1 MKNVLLILILLSVQ
15 CYGQLNIS
23 ATATP
28 FTIDFDGTVAG
39 VNNGSFA
46 GSGFAIV
53 PVAGEL
59 DADAWET
66 AGLSDGAKAFGIA
79 NTGGDHA
86 RGTSTGGAGTGGI
99 YGFDVGGG
107 DMAMGWQPGGSDAT
121 PGSITLLINNSTG
134 ATITSLDVSYV
145 IEEFNDQARASSLDF
160 SHDGAG
166 TSGTGPLTTTEGSV
180 TFTSTLAA
188 GGGSWTSHNR
198 SVTLSGL
205 SIANG
210 TNYYLRWHT
219 DDAGGSGSR
228 DEIAINDIVITANS
242 APPSNTITTT
252 GVTGN
257 PWTVDCTTPDA
268 GTVTFTSTGTYNAA
282 NIYTA
287 QLSDPTGGFGS
298 PISIGTLASTANSG
312 TINITIPAGTI
323 AGTQYRIRVVSDD
336 PVVTGSD
343 NGVDLTINNSTATG
357 TIIINEMSNGPSG
370 AQEYF
375 EMLVIGAVCSEVSIQ
390 NIIFDDNNGDWGGS
404 GVANGHYRFTTDAQ
418 WGCVPTGTIIVVYND
433 GDPNPSVPA
442 DDETDANADNVF
454 ILPVSSNLI
463 ETCTTDPN
471 PGSAPY
477 NVGGCTYSSGGTWTS
492 LGMSNSG
499 DVAQTRDA
507 AGNFVHGIGYGG
519 AVAPAGGVDFG
530 ALGGGGDAFIFDN
543 AVDDDFTDPNNFS
556 FGVVGTFESPG
567 SPNSANNDT
576 YIQSFDCVVLPVEML
591 YFDLRQNESNVDLY
605 WATASESNNDYFAV
619 ERSVDGIN
627 YEKIGSVAG
636 MGTTSSA
643 NSYTYRDESP
653 KTGLNYYRIRQV
665 DFNGQSEYSGLRI
678 ANFKENNFSLL
689 NQYQSSDNTLT
700 VIVKGM
706 QKELDVHLYSITG
719 ALMHSGISYSNSFD
733 IPTSNLSSG
742 IYIMQLESGGQIIR
756 KKLYILK

>member
-1 MKNVLLILILLSVQ
+1 MKNVLLILILLFPFLGNSQ
-15 CYGQLNIS
+15 AFTEDFESGSGGYTLSQTDCNDGAEDYFTLTDGTTIGGAMNYGGATGSFFAAHDIDGAPCTTSPSTMTFTGINIS
-23 ATATP
+23 GCTGLSMSVDLAEDDDGANQDWDSGDFVHFEVSIDGGAYAPVIWVENDGTGFNAEPLIDT
-28 FTIDFDGTVAG
+28 DFDG
-39 VNNGSFA
+39 NG
-46 GSGFAIV
+46 
-53 PVAGEL
+53 
-59 DADAWET
+59 
-66 AGLSDGAKAFGIA
+66 DGAAI
-79 NTGGDHA
+79 
-86 RGTSTGGAGTGGI
+86 TSTFQTFSNAIAGTG
-99 YGFDVGGG
+99 
-107 DMAMGWQPGGSDAT
+107 
-121 PGSITLLINNSTG
+121 N
-134 ATITSLDVSYV
+134 SLDLR
-145 IEEFNDQARASSLDF
+145 ITFALD
-160 SHDGAG
+160 AG
-166 TSGTGPLTTTEGSV
+166 DEDIAIDNIIISGTGC
-180 TFTSTLAA
+180 
-188 GGGSWTSHNR
+188 
-198 SVTLSGL
+198 
-205 SIANG
+205 
-210 TNYYLRWHT
+210 
-219 DDAGGSGSR
+219 
-228 DEIAINDIVITANS
+228 S
-242 APPSNTITTT
+242 AVPSNTITTT

-298 PISIGTLASTANSG
+298 PISIGTLVSTANSG
-312 TINITIPAGTI
+312 TINITIPAGTA

-336 PVVTGSD
+336 PVVTGAD

-375 EMLVIGAVCSEVSIQ
+375 EMLVIGAVCSEVSIR
-390 NIIFDDNNGDWGGS
+390 NIIFDDNNGDWGAI
-404 GVANGHYRFTTDAQ
+404 GVASGHYRFTTDAQ

-433 GDPNPSVPA
+433 GDPNASVPA
-442 DDETDANADNVF
+442 DDEMDANADNVF

-530 ALGGGGDAFIFDN
+530 ALGGGGDVFIFDN
-543 AVDDDFTDPNNFS
+543 SVDDDYTDPNNFS
-556 FGVVGTFESPG
+556 FGAVGTFESPG

-591 YFDLRQNESNVDLY
+591 YFNLRQNESNVDLY

-627 YEKIGSVAG
+627 YEQIGTVAG

-643 NSYTYRDESP
+643 NSYNYRDESP

-665 DFNGQSEYSGLRI
+665 DFNGESEYSGLRI
-678 ANFKENNFSLL
+678 ANFKENNFSLI
-689 NQYQSSDNTLT
+689 NQYQSSDNTMN

-706 QKELDVHLYSITG
+706 QKELDVQLYSVTG

-733 IPTSNLSSG
+733 IPTANLSSG